1 MEGDQS
7 MNISRSAIRTL
18 VLASCLTLVSAIA
31 VWAQPPGG
39 RMRFDPEQ
47 MFDRL
52 DANGDG
58 NITKEEFTQ
67 GAPPRRDTRP
77 DQARPSDGANRF
89 REAALNRLKEEMG
102 SSDEE
107 WTVLKPRVEKV
118 MDLQREVRGG
128 MGFRGAPD
136 DEAPEAG
143 ALRTAIE
150 NKDASAEVIKEKMDA
165 FRAAKKKQAEALEAA
180 RAQLREVVTARQ
192 EATLLLAGLLD

>member
-1 MEGDQS
+1 
-7 MNISRSAIRTL
+7 MNVSKSAIRTL

-31 VWAQPPGG
+31 VWAQPPAG
-39 RMRFDPEQ
+39 RQRFDPEQ

-77 DQARPSDGANRF
+77 DQARPSEGLSRF
-89 REAALNRLKEEMG
+89 REAALDRLKEEMG

-107 WTVLKPRVEKV
+107 WTVLKPRIEKV
-118 MDLQREVRGG
+118 MELQREVRGGG

-150 NKDASAEVIKEKMDA
+150 NKDASAEVIKEKMEA
-165 FRAAKKKQAEALEAA
+165 LRAAKKKQAGELEAA